1 METNHIFNHEDDT
14 YLLTTKDNPYNPFDQ
29 FDLWFMYDIEMGYNS
44 CGRLARVARISDNM
58 SQQEEEAEV
67 KRAIDTIIANDF
79 LNIYKRFYKQT
90 ATVEN
95 A

>member
-1 METNHIFNHEDDT
+1 MDTTN
-14 YLLTTKDNPYNPFDQ
+14 YLLTTKDNPYDPFDQ

-44 CGRLARVARISDNM
+44 CGRLARVARISENM
-58 SQQEEEAEV
+58 TQQEEDEEV
-67 KRAIDTIIANDF
+67 KRAIDSIIANDF

>member
-1 METNHIFNHEDDT
+1 MENAN
-14 YLLTTKDNPYNPFDQ
+14 YLLTTKDNPYDPFDQ

-44 CGRLARVARISDNM
+44 CGRLARVARISENM
-58 SQQEEEAEV
+58 TQQEEDEEV
-67 KRAIDTIIANDF
+67 KRAIDAIIANDF

>member
-1 METNHIFNHEDDT
+1 METTPEVYSEPD

-29 FDLWFMYDIEMGYNS
+29 FDLWLMYDIEMGYNS

-58 SQQEEEAEV
+58 SQQEEDAEV
-67 KRAIDTIIANDF
+67 KRAIDAIVANDC
-79 LNIYKRFYKQT
+79 LDVYRKFYKQT

>member
-1 METNHIFNHEDDT
+1 MENTN
-14 YLLTTKDNPYNPFDQ
+14 YLLTTKDNPYDPFDQ
-29 FDLWFMYDIEMGYNS
+29 FDLWFMYDIEMGYNT
-44 CGRLARVARISDNM
+44 CGRLARVARISENM

-67 KRAIDTIIANDF
+67 MRAIDSIIANDF

>member
-1 METNHIFNHEDDT
+1 MENTN
-14 YLLTTKDNPYNPFDQ
+14 YLLTTKDNPYDPFDQ

-44 CGRLARVARISDNM
+44 CGRLARVARISENM

-67 KRAIDTIIANDF
+67 MRAIDSIIANDF